1 MRAHIRCVLPC
12 RPADVW
18 QLVTD
23 WENCGWRRDLERVQ
37 ALPDGSG
44 FIEYAKGGA
53 ATRFHITT
61 FVPMERCEME
71 LENPFL
77 QGRWLG
83 LFRTVDGG
91 TELDFT
97 EEVTIKKW
105 YMRLPARFYLKKQ
118 QAAYIADLS
127 AALQRAT
134 EG

>member
-1 MRAHIRCVLPC
+1 
-12 RPADVW
+12 
-18 QLVTD
+18 
-23 WENCGWRRDLERVQ
+23 
-37 ALPDGSG
+37 
-44 FIEYAKGGA
+44 
-53 ATRFHITT
+53 
-61 FVPMERCEME
+61 ME

-118 QAAYIADLS
+118 QAAYMADLS
-127 AALQRAT
+127 AALQRAAD
-134 EG
+134 

>member
-12 RPADVW
+12 RLEEVW
-18 QLVTD
+18 RLVTD
-23 WENCGWRRDLERVQ
+23 WENCGWRGDLERAQ

-118 QAAYIADLS
+118 QAAYMADLS
-127 AALQRAT
+127 AVLQRAAD
-134 EG
+134 